1 MSAIKQLLFL
11 GSVAAV
17 VLVKSICDQIET
29 LQPVGHVLGEG
40 K

>member
-1 MSAIKQLLFL
+1 MSAIEQLLIL

-17 VLVKSICDQIET
+17 VLVKSICDQVET
-29 LQPVGHVLGEG
+29 LQPIGHLLGEG